1 MDTKGKIYEKRLV
14 DALLARKLKGVGAV
28 LVQGPKWCGK
38 TTTCEQFAKSAL
50 YMGDPKR
57 REHYLQM
64 ADTDISVLLAG
75 DQPRLI
81 DEWQDAPKF
90 WDAIRFD
97 VDHSPGFGHYI
108 LTGSAVPPE
117 IDESD
122 PGKRQTVHSGTGRIV
137 RLTMRPMSLFESG
150 ESSGTVSLEAL
161 FAGDVFKATPVP
173 ERGLRDMAFSICRGG
188 WPQAVLQG
196 GEESLDRAFEYYEAV
211 TEIDVSR
218 VDRTLRDPERVK
230 RLMRSYARLQGSQ
243 SGLKA
248 IRLDMAAN
256 DSASLDD
263 NTVASYIRALKRIF
277 VVEDMVAWCPFL
289 RTKSVIR
296 TSDTR
301 YFIDPSIAAAALG
314 AGPADLMNDLRT
326 FGLLFETMAV
336 RDLRCYAESLL
347 GSVSHYHD
355 GTGLECDAIIHLRNG
370 SYGLVEIKLGGER
383 LIAEGEKT
391 LMSLAK
397 KIDGTRMKEPAFKMV
412 LTASGDYA
420 YETKNGII
428 VCPLSALRP

>member
-336 RDLRCYAESLL
+336 RDLRCYAESLF